1 MRGQSCSQS
10 FKIIMRE
17 FQERNTIKKR
27 IYSKTT
33 LVILLVVLGLM
44 IHGLYSVYQK
54 EKESRTEVERV
65 KREQVAVEGRYNN
78 IQKGSDD
85 LKSEAGIEAEIRNK
99 FDVVKPGEG
108 VIVVVNKNPTAI
120 ETDKQGVL
128 KKFWNSITGIFRRD

>member
-1 MRGQSCSQS
+1 
-10 FKIIMRE
+10 MRE

>member
-1 MRGQSCSQS
+1 
-10 FKIIMRE
+10 
-17 FQERNTIKKR
+17 
-27 IYSKTT
+27 
-33 LVILLVVLGLM
+33 M